1 MLLRARMALP
11 EAATRARSRRLI
23 GLPELSGG
31 MGKDDMNY
39 HRGLL
44 FWGLA
49 LITGGAVAL
58 AAQQGYI
65 DRDAL
70 AGAWRLWPLILVA
83 IGLSILVSRTPY
95 AIVGTIVAALVVGSA
110 GGALIAVGP
119 GVAAC
124 GGAEPST
131 LTTEQGAFGDSAQVT
146 LDFNCGTLAVSTTD
160 GDEWSVA
167 SGRQGGDPARIT
179 SDSGRLHVE
188 SSDHDG
194 WWNGGRQHWIVGLP
208 TSTSYRLDITPNAA
222 DATIDLGGGRFT
234 AVSLQPNAGS
244 VRLDLS
250 DAQVDDL
257 DLSLNAGSVAVL
269 IGEGLSMNASMS
281 VNAGSIEL
289 CTEGDVAL
297 SVTTSANITFSH
309 NLDES
314 NLQHVGDTW
323 STPGYADASDQV
335 RIDLEGNAAS
345 FTLNPEGGCS

>member
-1 MLLRARMALP
+1 
-11 EAATRARSRRLI
+11 
-23 GLPELSGG
+23 
-31 MGKDDMNY
+31 MNY

-65 DRDAL
+65 DRDFL

-124 GGAEPST
+124 GGAEPTS
-131 LTTEQGAFGDSAQVT
+131 LKTEQGSFGDAAQVT
-146 LDFNCGTLAVSTTD
+146 LDFNCGTLELGTTD
-160 GDEWSVA
+160 GDQWSVA

-179 SDSGRLHVE
+179 SDSGRLHVQ
-188 SSDHDG
+188 SSEHDG
-194 WWNGGRQHWIVGLP
+194 FWNGGRQHWIVGLP

-222 DATIDLGGGRFT
+222 DSKIDLGGGRFT
-234 AVSLQPNAGS
+234 SVSLQPNAGS
-244 VRLDLS
+244 LRLDLT

-257 DLSLNAGSVAVL
+257 DLSLNAGSVEVL
-269 IGEGLSMNASMS
+269 IGKGLSMNATMS
-281 VNAGSIEL
+281 VNAGSIEV
-289 CTEGDVAL
+289 CTADGVAV
-297 SVTTSANITFSH
+297 SVTANANITFSH
-309 NLDES
+309 NLDDL

-323 STPGYADASDQV
+323 STPGFADASDQV
-335 RIDLEGNAAS
+335 EIDVEGNAAS
-345 FTLNPEGGCS
+345 FALNPEGGCS

>member
-1 MLLRARMALP
+1 M
-11 EAATRARSRRLI
+11 S
-23 GLPELSGG
+23 
-31 MGKDDMNY
+31 Y

-65 DRDAL
+65 DRDVL

-83 IGLSILVSRTPY
+83 IGLSIIVSRTPY

-124 GGAEPST
+124 GGSEPSQ
-131 LTTEQGAFGDSAQVT
+131 LTTEQGTFGDSAQVT
-146 LDFNCGTLAVSTTD
+146 LDFNCGSMVVSTTD
-160 GDEWSVA
+160 GGQWSVA
-167 SGRQGGDPARIT
+167 SGRQGGDPAHIT

-188 SSDHDG
+188 SSEHDG

-222 DATIDLGGGRFT
+222 DSTIDLGGGQFT
-234 AVSLQPNAGS
+234 SVSLHPNAGS
-244 VRLDLS
+244 LRLILD
-250 DAQVDDL
+250 DARVDDL
-257 DLSLNAGSVAVL
+257 DLSLNAGSVTVL
-269 IGEGLSMNASMS
+269 IGQGLSMNATMS
-281 VNAGSIEL
+281 VNAGSIEV
-289 CTEGDVAL
+289 CTANGVAI
-297 SVTTSANITFSH
+297 SVTTNANITFSH
-309 NLDES
+309 NLNDL

-335 RIDLEGNAAS
+335 QIDLEGNAAS
-345 FTLNPEGGCS
+345 FALNPEGGCS